1 MDIIV
6 ITKNGKTFIEQS
18 KELYEKNKKNTEK
31 DGYRLATK
39 QEIEARASKNGFKPE
54 PELKSIKQKATDN
67 KSVNKNVTNSVKQ
80 EPKEEKLFPHDL
92 DEIGP
97 DQK

>member
-1 MDIIV
+1 MEIIV

-39 QEIEARASKNGFKPE
+39 SEIEARASKNGFKPE
-54 PELKSIKQKATDN
+54 
-67 KSVNKNVTNSVKQ
+67 V
-80 EPKEEKLFPHDL
+80 KEETKPKIKAKPETKPKDEALFPHDL